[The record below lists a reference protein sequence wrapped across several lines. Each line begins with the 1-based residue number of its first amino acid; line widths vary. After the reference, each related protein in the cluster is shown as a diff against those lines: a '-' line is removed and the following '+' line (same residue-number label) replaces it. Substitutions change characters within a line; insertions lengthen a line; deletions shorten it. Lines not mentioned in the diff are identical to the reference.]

1 MCGSVDLSSFNKII
15 DRECI
20 EAYATFKIKDK
31 IPDLMPSMKAAKK
44 LVLTEG
50 AGDNCA
56 TEYIPPL
63 QIQIQIQIFFFFSL
77 LFQACVDE
85 LYFLSPSYL
94 TKKAVDLLKAAGT
107 KLR

>member
-63 QIQIQIQIFFFFSL
+63 QIQIQIQIFFFFLYYSRHAL
-77 LFQACVDE
+77 MNYISCLQAI
-85 LYFLSPSYL
+85 SQ
-94 TKKAVDLLKAAGT
+94 KKL
-107 KLR
+107 